1 MPEAGRRAAV
11 TALLSGLVLVLA
23 ACQVGG
29 ANSGPN
35 DRATKNLE
43 VLSWWTS
50 GSERAALNVL
60 FTDFKKSNPGINV
73 VNAAVSGG
81 GGSEAR
87 VVLATRLQDNNPP
100 DVWQTHPGSS
110 INQFIDQGLI
120 ADVSSV
126 YKQDNLASAIP
137 KEMLQDVS
145 RDGKEYGV
153 STGAHRINVLWF
165 NKKLLAQ
172 AEIPE
177 PGSGYTVQAF
187 LADLGKLKAAGVL
200 PLCRSAKAP
209 FATAEL
215 FENNL
220 LSVIGPAGWKQLTS
234 DQLRWDGPQV
244 RQALNQFGDMLNY
257 SDPEAGALTWDQAT
271 KKLASGGCAF
281 ESMNDSAYG
290 ELVKDGAK
298 EGTDFGYLAYPG
310 TENLF
315 LTVVDTFVVSND
327 AKDARNARAFLATI
341 GSKSTQLA
349 FNKEKGSVPLR
360 KDVDVSS
367 LPPYQRASAEAFAH
381 DQVLMS
387 ITHGEAVSPQFEQ
400 GFYDAIAAFQQSRD
414 VNAFNQAL
422 RDAVNE
428 LPPPAH

>member
-1 MPEAGRRAAV
+1 V
-11 TALLSGLVLVLA
+11 TALVTSVAVLLT
-23 ACQVGG
+23 ACQFGG
-29 ANSGPN
+29 DNPGAS
-35 DRATKNLE
+35 DRASKNLE

-60 FTDFKKSNPGINV
+60 FDDFKKSNPGITV
-73 VNAAVSGG
+73 VNAAVTGG

-110 INQFIDQGLI
+110 TSQLIDQGLI

-126 YKQDNLASAIP
+126 YKQDNLASTIP
-137 KEMLQDVS
+137 KEMLQGVS

-172 AEIPE
+172 AGVTE
-177 PGSGYTVQAF
+177 PSSGYTVEAF
-187 LADLGKLKAAGVL
+187 LADLAKLKSAGVV
-200 PLCRSAKAP
+200 PLCRGAKAP

-220 LSVIGPAGWKQLTS
+220 LSVIGPTGWKQLTS

-244 RQALNQFGDMLNY
+244 RQALNQFAGMLSY
-257 SDPEAGALTWDQAT
+257 SDPEAGALSWDQAT
-271 KKLASGGCAF
+271 KKLAIAGCAF

-290 ELVKDGAK
+290 ELVKDGAA
-298 EGTDFGYLAYPG
+298 EGTDFGYVPYPG

-315 LTVVDTFVVSND
+315 LTVVDSFVVAND
-327 AKDARNARAFLATI
+327 AKDPRNARAFLATI

-349 FNKEKGSVPLR
+349 FSREKGSVPLR
-360 KDVDVSS
+360 SDVDVSS
-367 LPPYQRASAEAFAH
+367 LPPYQRSSAQAFNH
-381 DQVLMS
+381 DQVLLS

-400 GFYDAIAAFQQSRD
+400 GFYDAIAAFQQSKD